1 MKACG
6 GAIQTTVNNMTDEV
20 LGMCELFEEE
30 QIGGE
35 RYAVIL
41 GHCTKI
47 ILLIRWNLPLYN
59 MGTIFDVVIKE
70 TKEFEGVEFD
80 GNREVMC
87 LSLSLSGI

>member
-1 MKACG
+1 MFCAGRVVEEDLKRTMKACG

-35 RYAVIL
+35 RYA
-41 GHCTKI
+41 
-47 ILLIRWNLPLYN
+47 
-59 MGTIFDVVIKE
+59 
-70 TKEFEGVEFD
+70 EFEGVEFD

-87 LSLSLSGI
+87 LSLSGI